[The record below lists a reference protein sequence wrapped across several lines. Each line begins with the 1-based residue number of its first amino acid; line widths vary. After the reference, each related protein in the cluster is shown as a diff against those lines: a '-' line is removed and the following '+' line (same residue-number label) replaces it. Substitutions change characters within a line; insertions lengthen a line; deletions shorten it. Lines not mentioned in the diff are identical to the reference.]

1 MESDTVFSTGRSG
14 GNMMSTSYFLLTFH
28 GVRYS
33 LLYRKV
39 RRKYDVDIQRSLEFV
54 LAKGQIGDWFVLY
67 QLSKN
72 CNPYFYREFIKELAK
87 DMREKPKKS
96 KSNAGSS
103 TGGSVKKLKPLEVER

>member
-1 MESDTVFSTGRSG
+1 M
-14 GNMMSTSYFLLTFH
+14 
-28 GVRYS
+28 
-33 LLYRKV
+33 
-39 RRKYDVDIQRSLEFV
+39 DIQRSLEFV

-103 TGGSVKKLKPLEVER
+103 TGNI